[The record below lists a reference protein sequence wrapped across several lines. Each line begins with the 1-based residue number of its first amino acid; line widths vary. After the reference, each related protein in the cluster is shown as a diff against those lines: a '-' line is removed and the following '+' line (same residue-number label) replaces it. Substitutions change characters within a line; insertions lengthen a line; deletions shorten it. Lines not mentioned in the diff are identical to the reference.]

1 MCSGT
6 RSGLLFVCCRSGD
19 GSPVLSSGSRALAV
33 CLLFPAS
40 PGRAKIGCQR
50 LSRLSQRF
58 LLSLPMPQVLPG
70 SPGGDL
76 GCARCPSLL
85 PRLCCVSS
93 LLSDESAPSV
103 AHEAAD
109 LSLTS
114 CRGSSGPRHS
124 KKKSNKHK
132 SRPLSGIP
140 AVNYLQLGGT
150 PPAQKAFC
158 YVSATASPK
167 DFQNPTLED

>member
-19 GSPVLSSGSRALAV
+19 GSPVLSSGSRAPSV

-50 LSRLSQRF
+50 LSRLSQQL
-58 LLSLPMPQVLPG
+58 LLSPPVPQVLAG
-70 SPGGDL
+70 SPGRDL
-76 GCARCPSLL
+76 GCAQCPSLL
-85 PRLCCVSS
+85 PRLCCISSSVS
-93 LLSDESAPSV
+93 DGSAPSV

-132 SRPLSGIP
+132 SCPLSGIP

-150 PPAQKAFC
+150 PPALKAFC
-158 YVSATASPK
+158 HGFP
-167 DFQNPTLED
+167 

>member
-1 MCSGT
+1 MLGHA
-6 RSGLLFVCCRSGD
+6 F
-19 GSPVLSSGSRALAV
+19 RAAV
-33 CLLFPAS
+33 CLLPQWRWQPRAELRVSCSGRVPPLPSLSWPCQNRVPEAFTPLSAVPAV
-40 PGRAKIGCQR
+40 
-50 LSRLSQRF
+50 
-58 LLSLPMPQVLPG
+58 LLMPQVLPG
-70 SPGGDL
+70 SPGRDL

-132 SRPLSGIP
+132 SRPISGIP

-158 YVSATASPK
+158 YMSASPK

>member
-1 MCSGT
+1 MLPQWRRQPRAELRVSCSV
-6 RSGLLFVCCRSGD
+6 RVPPL
-19 GSPVLSSGSRALAV
+19 
-33 CLLFPAS
+33 
-40 PGRAKIGCQR
+40 
-50 LSRLSQRF
+50 
-58 LLSLPMPQVLPG
+58 
-70 SPGGDL
+70 
-76 GCARCPSLL
+76 PSLSWPCQNRVPEAFTPL
-85 PRLCCVSS
+85 SAVPAVPPHAPGAPGVPREGFGVRLMSVAPPRLCCISL

-140 AVNYLQLGGT
+140 AVSYLQLGGT

-158 YVSATASPK
+158 YVSASPK
-167 DFQNPTLED
+167 DFQNPTWED